1 VPRLDVVVRPIAR
14 APSMRLLIAVVVA
27 VLAGCGGSA
36 PSVGLPS
43 PDTVPSTGTTAM
55 PASTDA
61 QPSLSASPATYSDY
75 DAAVCAAFTSLV
87 RAYGNPDTDSPSVMR
102 TALED
107 AVAANDPAAAE
118 RAAAAMLDELETGRR
133 FAATAAL
140 WEPGASAAGSLDRL
154 LLAFEA
160 WTSAKLAGLTDPSA
174 IDPQTAFEQAGG
186 PEAWSGTLQGLMTV
200 EVPPGAS
207 PGPCPAFSGE
217 V

>member
-1 VPRLDVVVRPIAR
+1 
-14 APSMRLLIAVVVA
+14 MRLLIAVVVA

-36 PSVGLPS
+36 PSRSPSAGLPS

-61 QPSLSASPATYSDY
+61 QPSLSASPATYRDY

-118 RAAAAMLDELETGRR
+118 GAAAAMLDELEAGRR

-200 EVPPGAS
+200 AVPCIQRRGLRTGA
-207 PGPCPAFSGE
+207 